1 MKVSKILLPAILVLL
16 ILAGN
21 IFTTVAQKT
30 SPEQEAAIKNLV
42 DNQRFIFYAESATP
56 LSGKPGFLSPGY
68 VFSVSKDSLTS
79 DLPYFGR
86 VYSAPI
92 NATEGGI
99 KFTSTQ
105 FDYTYSAK
113 KGGGWE
119 ISIKPKDV
127 QDAQKF
133 FLTIYENGKAYLQAS
148 SNSRQSITFNG
159 YIAEK

>member
-1 MKVSKILLPAILVLL
+1 MKTSKELLTAILFLTI
-16 ILAGN
+16 ILGFIPAAK
-21 IFTTVAQKT
+21 AQKT
-30 SPEQEAAIKNLV
+30 SPEQEAAIKKLV
-42 DNQRFIFYAESATP
+42 DNQRFVFHAESATP
-56 LSGKPGFLSPGY
+56 LSGTPGFLSPGY
-68 VFSVSKDSLTS
+68 IVSVSKDSVIS

-92 NATEGGI
+92 SATEGGI
-99 KFTSTQ
+99 KFTSTK
-105 FDYTYSAK
+105 FDYADLAK

-133 FLTIYENGKAYLQAS
+133 LLTVYENGKAFVQAS